1 MVRTEYLR
9 PEMTELRA
17 RDARAILDFLAGVEQ
32 LEDVDAFRSG
42 ILPGLQRLVPC
53 ETVTYNELPRP
64 GDGGPVWVSSPRE
77 SAEQADAEAFM
88 RHAEQQPVI
97 AYWSQTGDVRPMKF
111 SDFLT
116 ATALHRLDLW
126 DAFFR
131 PLGIEHLL
139 AITLHGMSF
148 PLVGVALCRPRGGDF
163 GERDRE
169 ILEVLRPHLAAA
181 YRRAEQRGRARQ
193 VLRALE
199 HADDEAVV
207 FVERDGGLEP
217 ATTERPGWLAG
228 MLDDPLLREWLGGG
242 PASEVV
248 ELRAATVTYL
258 RAPPGGTDTLLVRR
272 RRSGVDTAALAARG
286 LTPRELDVVR
296 CAVDGQ
302 TVAQI
307 AQTLFLSEGT
317 VEKHLAHVYEK
328 LAVHSRAAAVAV
340 ALGRQAAD

>member
-1 MVRTEYLR
+1 
-9 PEMTELRA
+9 MTELRA

-32 LEDVDAFRSG
+32 LEDVDAFRWG

-77 SAEQADAEAFM
+77 SAEEADAEAFM
-88 RHAEQQPVI
+88 RHAKQQPVI

-181 YRRAEQRGRARQ
+181 YRRARRQRPARCFAPSSMPTTTRSSSSSVTVGSSRPRRSVPAGWRGRSTIRCC
-193 VLRALE
+193 VN
-199 HADDEAVV
+199 
-207 FVERDGGLEP
+207 
-217 ATTERPGWLAG
+217 GWAAAQ
-228 MLDDPLLREWLGGG
+228 
-242 PASEVV
+242 ASEVV

-317 VEKHLAHVYEK
+317 VKKHLAHVYEK